1 MSDVKRVLVFHPA
14 LAPYRI
20 DLFNALS
27 KIYTVRII
35 FLNKDVQ
42 YQSYNQAKLL
52 ENLLADYGYLEKK
65 LNIFERQIHYGI
77 SAEISSFR
85 PDVIVT
91 HEFSA
96 TSFFVTIRKM
106 LGCKVPH
113 VVWTADNPMVI
124 GAENPIRTLM
134 RKIILPKL
142 DGLIVYAGET
152 RAYYQ
157 EKCGFK
163 KHIGICPNAQLES
176 RLREK
181 LESELSRTEK
191 LCVKHELIG
200 EKVVLF
206 VGRLARV
213 KRLDLLI
220 NAFAA
225 IHIDQPDTVL
235 VLVGDGPDKDN
246 LEECTLSNGV
256 SQKTIFAGHVEGP
269 ELYAWFNCGSVFTL
283 TSESETWGAVIN
295 EALVAGMPVICSDQA
310 GARVLIEDGFNG
322 EVVNANDPE
331 KLNLALSSWL
341 NRCSPV
347 LPDQYSRL
355 RPMLMSHGFQDA
367 VQGFCFALESA
378 VQSK

>member
-1 MSDVKRVLVFHPA
+1 MSDVKRVLIFHPA

-65 LNIFERQIHYGI
+65 INLFERQIHYGI

-96 TSFFVTIRKM
+96 TTFFVTIRKM
-106 LGCKVPH
+106 LGCKIPH

-124 GAENPIRTLM
+124 ESENPIRTLM

-181 LESELSRTEK
+181 LESELLRTKE

-200 EKVVLF
+200 KKVVLF

-220 NAFAA
+220 NTFAV
-225 IHIDQPDTVL
+225 IHVDQPDTVL
-235 VLVGDGPDKDN
+235 VLVGDGPDKDD
-246 LEECTLSNGV
+246 LEERALYNGV

-269 ELYAWFNCGSVFTL
+269 ELYAWFNCGSVFAL

-331 KLNLALSSWL
+331 KLNLALSNWL

-367 VQGFCFALESA
+367 VQGFCSALESA